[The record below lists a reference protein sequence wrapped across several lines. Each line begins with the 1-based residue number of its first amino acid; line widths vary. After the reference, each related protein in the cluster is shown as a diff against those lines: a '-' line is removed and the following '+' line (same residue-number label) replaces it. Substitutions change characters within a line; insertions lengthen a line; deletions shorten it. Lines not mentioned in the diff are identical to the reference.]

1 MRGELHLLFSAFWG
15 SFFWPC
21 ACEQLEY
28 ARSKEA
34 LGPGCDVHSIE
45 LLLLPLLIVKWNW
58 LKLLWSNCG
67 KHLVVLNASK

>member
-28 ARSKEA
+28 ARSREA
-34 LGPGCDVHSIE
+34 LGPGCDVLSIE
-45 LLLLPLLIVKWNW
+45 LLLLPLLIVKWN
-58 LKLLWSNCG
+58 
-67 KHLVVLNASK
+67 